1 MVARRALALL
11 SAAAAMPVL
20 AQEPKPPAHALATR
34 AAASSDS
41 GSCGCESDSGWML
54 MEDTF
59 FTGSGKLYVTTM
71 SESAEQCQLACCY
84 RLLGC
89 TYFSCASR
97 RRAHPPHPTPQPPAP
112 RLCLRSRLRGL

>member
-1 MVARRALALL
+1 MAARRALALL
-11 SAAAAMPVL
+11 SAAAAMPVV
-20 AQEPKPPAHALATR
+20 AQEPKRPAHALAAR
-34 AAASSDS
+34 AEASSDE

-89 TYFSCASR
+89 TYFSCAS
-97 RRAHPPHPTPQPPAP
+97 PPPILPTPPISHPLPASVSG
-112 RLCLRSRLRGL
+112 RA